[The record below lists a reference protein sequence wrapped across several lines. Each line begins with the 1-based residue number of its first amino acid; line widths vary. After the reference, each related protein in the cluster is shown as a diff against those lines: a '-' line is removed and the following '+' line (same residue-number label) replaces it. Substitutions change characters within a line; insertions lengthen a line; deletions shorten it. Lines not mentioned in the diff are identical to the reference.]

1 MEQGI
6 VLIVEDNAD
15 IRDSLQLLF
24 EDEGYETIEANDG
37 QEALELI
44 PKLPRPTVILLDLM
58 MPRLDG
64 YGVLRHLADHPEE
77 RDDHPIF
84 LLTANMSQLSPEMSQ
99 LLGREGVP
107 VLPKPFDLETL
118 LGEVDGAFSRM
129 GHAQP

>member
-1 MEQGI
+1 MGQGT

-15 IRDSLQLLF
+15 IRDSLQLLL
-24 EDEGYETIEANDG
+24 EDEGYDTIEAQDG

-44 PKLPRPTVILLDLM
+44 PKLPEPTIILLDLM

-64 YGVLRHLADHPEE
+64 YGVLRHLADHPEK

-84 LLTANMSQLSPEMSQ
+84 LLTANMSQLSPEMTQ

-107 VLPKPFDLETL
+107 VLPKPFEPVEKERLSS
-118 LGEVDGAFSRM
+118 LGS
-129 GHAQP
+129 